1 MISINASNKDLLKKG
16 SSIKTSAGATMEYNL
31 NSMVEYIKATSTA
44 AKHTYTDA
52 YKKLFPI
59 DTIYK
64 PFRPLAPGIKY
75 LVYTK
80 DPITGKQTDTPDQ
93 SFYEK
98 PRDVAIG
105 DKPRLYYPG
114 PSMVYKY
121 WLAPKDEDISV
132 SLEYFLDE
140 AKTTVKLVPAN
151 KIIARFETNHSSPTS
166 WTITGVRADNTT
178 ISVTGTTL
186 VNGEAIIYYNGTG
199 WSTSKPP
206 TYTTTEYLKKITL
219 TAVNSKAG
227 KLLGVIEFS
236 PRWVKPIDSDIVS
249 FSVNKETTADDN
261 SIVPVG
267 VITANY
273 LSLALFKPHSPTS
286 RSILEYNIKDPIIDD
301 TKVYLFK
308 NTIIE
313 PYVYLGEGVSLEQIK
328 QGVFYANSWTI
339 SEFGDVSID
348 ATDAAKI
355 LQDTMCPQLL
365 VQDSPVT
372 SVIKRILDSIG
383 FSTYKFNIKMTD
395 GKADDDSITSLLYWW
410 CDGDKTVW
418 ETLQELCRDIQMN
431 AFVDENNVLN
441 FYSRNVIYDNT
452 IAPKWVFTS
461 EEVKT
466 ANVLDYAPNII
477 DLSSREIFSANQ
489 VTVRYSS
496 ASVAVNSNSSSPLWT
511 SADSFLGA
519 GKLDEDIND
528 NSTTFKLTPN
538 TINSARIDKVLDAFS
553 GYVLINDEI
562 IEYDGLWYQYVPAE
576 KDYSFTP
583 ARDKPPVR
591 VLMKTQSDFWKYQAL
606 AKPGYKNFYPT
617 GEYNI
622 KTREAFKTSKK
633 NHKKSLS
640 SYINNPGETDANK
653 FNRYT
658 VTLATPDVAQLKVRE
673 GYITAPAN
681 SKFDTL
687 SKSFLM
693 VSNLD
698 RDKKMYSLVLKPF
711 NSINTGSLYMACGT
725 RMFFDSQAMS
735 PEQVGGI
742 GFCLDSTGKNGY
754 YVIVRTSAF
763 AKLEKDIMI
772 VKIQNNK
779 LTVLKDSQQSDSTKL
794 SGIMAGSSY
803 SIDVLVKAQTT
814 SGQLVKNTIT
824 VFING
829 FKIVAVDQ
837 GNDSFNQYIP
847 PIGITKNLALHC
859 GQGIAFFDFLYGK
872 SINEDLYKKNS
883 SLQSYRHNG
892 NYSDDTISMLYGDII
907 YNDAD
912 TTPEQEVGLM
922 EFGTTARE
930 IRKIK
935 VPYDDRPALPIM
947 VRTPNNPYVTVLDKR
962 LQPFTAEAYVL
973 NNTSTSVVL
982 HDSNYTTFYILGN
995 SISRSS
1001 AIDYNTD
1008 QSDDPKNK
1016 ESVIFDSSWIQNEQD
1031 AEKLANWIKSN
1042 SLNKGRFV
1050 DMTVFGNPILSAGDI
1065 VSINYPILGMTQSSN
1080 KYVIT
1085 KCTLEYR
1092 EGLSTSISC
1101 RAI

>member
-44 AKHTYTDA
+44 AQHTYTDA

-114 PSMVYKY
+114 SSMVYKY

-178 ISVTGTTL
+178 ISATGTTL
-186 VNGEAIIYYNGTG
+186 VNGEAIIYYNGTT
-199 WSTSKPP
+199 WSTTKPP

-286 RSILEYNIKDPIIDD
+286 RSILEYNIKDPIIDN

-452 IAPKWVFTS
+452 VAPKWVFTS

-477 DLSSREIFSANQ
+477 NLSSREIFSANQ

-511 SADSFLGA
+511 SAESFLGA

-528 NSTTFKLTPN
+528 NSTMFKLTPN
-538 TINSARIDKVLDAFS
+538 TINSTRIDKVLDAFS

-562 IEYDGLWYQYVPAE
+562 IEYDGLWYQYVPTAGT
-576 KDYSFTP
+576 TP
-583 ARDKPPVR
+583 IR

-640 SYINNPGETDANK
+640 SYINGPGETDANK

-658 VTLATPDVAQLKVRE
+658 VTLATPDVAQLKVPE

-698 RDKKMYSLVLKPF
+698 RDKKKYSLVLKSF

-779 LTVLKDSQQSDSTKL
+779 LTVLKDSQQSDSTAL
-794 SGIMAGSSY
+794 TGIMAGSSY
-803 SIDVLVKAQTT
+803 SIDVLVKAQTI

-847 PIGITKNLALHC
+847 PISITKNLALHC

-892 NYSDDTISMLYGDII
+892 NYSDDTISMLYGDIS
-907 YNDAD
+907 YNDGD
-912 TTPEQEVGLM
+912 TTPEEEVGLM

-947 VRTPNNPYVTVLDKR
+947 VRTSNNPYVTVLDKR

-982 HDSNYTTFYILGN
+982 HDSDYTTFYILGN

-1050 DMTVFGNPILSAGDI
+1050 DMAVFGNPILSAGDI

-1085 KCTLEYR
+1085 KCTLDYK
-1092 EGLSTSISC
+1092 EGLNTSISC